1 MEPTNRPDLT
11 HNAEYDAGLNL
22 DLPYIDYPT
31 GWAIQKTA
39 HLDHVGPCSAKQTNG
54 AMLCDCTA
62 LIYKWADLKW
72 KHERS
77 KALRDAQAAEQR
89 YERLVEALTA
99 AYPRYNCELRY
110 DGTEDP
116 VMAAYVDAWREVDQ
130 IIQTTVTPP
139 EVGQS

>member
-1 MEPTNRPDLT
+1 MNEEPCPGS
-11 HNAEYDAGLNL
+11 AESDAGLHL

-31 GWAIQKTA
+31 GWAIQRGYD
-39 HLDHVGPCSAKQTNG
+39 LDHHDACSAKQTSG
-54 AMLCDCTA
+54 AMLCDCNG

-77 KALRDAQAAEQR
+77 KALRDAQAAEGR

-110 DGTEDP
+110 DGSEDP

-130 IIQTTVTPP
+130 IIKATVTPP
-139 EVGQS
+139 EGSAS